1 MNTSTDTAEQ
11 KSTITVRQAVAR
23 AMAAAK
29 EFYTGK
35 EMIDLTLEEVETSDD
50 GTQWLITLGFYLP
63 SKKPASS
70 LDEVFRQV
78 KGTTYEKKYKLF
90 KVDAATGEVGSMK
103 IRNV

>member
-1 MNTSTDTAEQ
+1 MSTTEVTDAKGLTT
-11 KSTITVRQAVAR
+11 KQAVAR

-29 EFYTGK
+29 EFYAGK

-50 GTQWLITLGFYLP
+50 GKQWLITLGFYLP

-70 LDEVFRQV
+70 LDEVFRQIR
-78 KGTTYEKKYKLF
+78 GTTYEKKYKLF
-90 KVDAATGEVGSMK
+90 KVDAATGKVGSMK